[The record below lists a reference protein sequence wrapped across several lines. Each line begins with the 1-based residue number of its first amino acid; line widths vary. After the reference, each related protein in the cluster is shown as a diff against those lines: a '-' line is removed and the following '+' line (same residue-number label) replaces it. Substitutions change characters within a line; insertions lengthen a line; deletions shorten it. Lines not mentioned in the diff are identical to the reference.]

1 MQLLRGQLPGR
12 WQVDSDIQ
20 LPDPKFRIAGAL
32 SIPSGP
38 LPPSHPVL
46 LQEISQFK
54 KETVPTL
61 TERADCPILE
71 PPTHPSCLSLVLPSS
86 TSPATSEGA
95 PAKRESSIARCARG
109 RPRFPSKCPT
119 PQRRQPLLSTG
130 VVGASGLKGS
140 SVRQPGGRGLGLGWA
155 PQEAGET
162 RRTTPRPLLKG
173 ALAWAAVRP
182 PLHHDT
188 PAVPPA
194 AAPGRAPRHTAGSPD
209 LLLSDAGPEPGDHL

>member
-12 WQVDSDIQ
+12 WQVDGDIQ

-71 PPTHPSCLSLVLPSS
+71 PPTHPSCLSLVLPFYQSCHFRRS
-86 TSPATSEGA
+86 ACQERKFYRTLCER
-95 PAKRESSIARCARG
+95 K
-109 RPRFPSKCPT
+109 T
-119 PQRRQPLLSTG
+119 PLPFQVPHT
-130 VVGASGLKGS
+130 
-140 SVRQPGGRGLGLGWA
+140 PGQTA
-155 PQEAGET
+155 
-162 RRTTPRPLLKG
+162 
-173 ALAWAAVRP
+173 P
-182 PLHHDT
+182 PLNRGGGGFRSERLQC
-188 PAVPPA
+188 PPA
-194 AAPGRAPRHTAGSPD
+194 RWAGSWPW
-209 LLLSDAGPEPGDHL
+209 LGPTGSRGDTEDHPRTSA